1 MAAWNPQQERAA
13 LGVRAGRFG
22 STVVLDLDGR
32 LTIGSSGCRLMRLVR
47 CLARRG
53 DTNLV
58 LDLDHVP
65 QLDCTGIGQL
75 VFMRNRLVRHGRTL
89 ALVNVERH
97 QRWLLELVGLQRVLP
112 VFDSRPKAVAWCE
125 LVSGRTPAPRSVTS
139 RLLASAG
146 PRSA

>member
-1 MAAWNPQQERAA
+1 MAVWNPQQEGAA
-13 LGVRAGRFG
+13 LNVRAGRFG

-58 LDLDHVP
+58 LDLAHVP
-65 QLDCTGIGQL
+65 QLDCAGIGQL
-75 VFMRNRLVRHGRTL
+75 VFMRNRLVRHGRAL

-97 QRWLLELVGLQRVLP
+97 QRWLLELVGLHRVLA

-125 LVSGRTPAPRSVTS
+125 LVSEQTPGPPSVTSAHLAGAAPRS
-139 RLLASAG
+139 A
-146 PRSA
+146 